1 MKEILL
7 TFAGAGGALA
17 FVEFLIKRYDAKK
30 DSPERKM
37 LRALGSREL
46 SLLLKDW
53 KHSDIRT
60 ADDWSD
66 IEELYKGYVALGGN
80 GRIKKL
86 YEECKKIPT
95 TE

>member
-1 MKEILL
+1 MNTTEIVI
-7 TFAGAGGALA
+7 AVLA
-17 FVEFLIKRYDAKK
+17 SPVLVKAIEWIKDAVTKN
-30 DSPERKM
+30 SPEQQM
-37 LRALGSREL
+37 LRAIGSREL

-53 KHSDIRT
+53 KHSDIRL
-60 ADDWSD
+60 ADDWAD
-66 IEELYKGYVALGGN
+66 IEDLYKGYIALGGN